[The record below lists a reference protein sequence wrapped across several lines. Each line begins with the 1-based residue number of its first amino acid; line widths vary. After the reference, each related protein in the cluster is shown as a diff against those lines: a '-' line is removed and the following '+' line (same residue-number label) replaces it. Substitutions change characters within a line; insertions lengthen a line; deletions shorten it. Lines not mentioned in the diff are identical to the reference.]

1 MCLSGL
7 ASLEN
12 HLIGQT
18 IAGTETHAQVPD
30 LHSRSYP
37 KLMRRFVLGAAI
49 CSVLPLLL
57 VGWVSYLYYSQFS
70 MSRMAAYF
78 QRTVEYNRK
87 IVESF
92 IEERTSDV
100 KLVAFT
106 HSLDYL
112 KDTSNLSQV
121 FHLLNRDGSYFTDLG
136 VIGEDGKHMAYAGP
150 YDLMDKDYSETF
162 WFKDVMAK
170 GVYVSDVFPGY
181 RKVPHFVIAVL
192 RTNGDTTWI
201 LRATIYQEFLSS
213 LVEPAGLGQTR
224 EVFLVNREGIYQT
237 SPRFKGAIMERAP
250 IPVESFT
257 EQSGIFGTDPITH
270 FGSFARD
277 RSIFSSDLIKYE
289 LLQSHPKEIVAYS
302 WLQHPQWLLVVKQD
316 FSEVFGDINQV
327 NTIVLVLLHSSVLAI
342 LVVSFL
348 ATGYMVRAVKK
359 RDQEAE
365 GLNRQLMQASKLAS
379 IGELAAGVAH
389 EINNPLAVILTE
401 SQVIRDLSEDEQN
414 LDGTFKDQ
422 LGQSLSQVDSQVE
435 RCSHITQ
442 KLLRFSRRIS
452 LTPRLVDLNAALQD
466 AVGLLEKSA
475 NTRGV
480 QIRVDGQENL
490 PKISANPFELE
501 QVFLNLI
508 NNAIDA
514 HEGRSDGTIHIATR
528 LDSARNG
535 LVATVGDTGL
545 GIPHGQLERIFD
557 PFFTTKPVGKGTGLG
572 LSISYSIIRQI
583 GGDISVRSEPGKGT
597 EFTLFFPCPTIEQRD
612 ISEESRKE
620 GPDEKAPAP
629 LSG

>member
-1 MCLSGL
+1 
-7 ASLEN
+7 
-12 HLIGQT
+12 
-18 IAGTETHAQVPD
+18 
-30 LHSRSYP
+30 
-37 KLMRRFVLGAAI
+37 
-49 CSVLPLLL
+49 
-57 VGWVSYLYYSQFS
+57 
-70 MSRMAAYF
+70 
-78 QRTVEYNRK
+78 
-87 IVESF
+87 
-92 IEERTSDV
+92 
-100 KLVAFT
+100 
-106 HSLDYL
+106 
-112 KDTSNLSQV
+112 
-121 FHLLNRDGSYFTDLG
+121 
-136 VIGEDGKHMAYAGP
+136 MAYAGP

-162 WFKDVMAK
+162 WFKEVMAK
-170 GVYVSDVFPGY
+170 GVYVSDMFSGY

-192 RTNGDTTWI
+192 RSNGDTTWI

-213 LVEPAGLGQTR
+213 LVEPAGLGQTG

-237 SPRFKGAIMERAP
+237 SPRFKGEDYGKGADSRGVIHRSKVAYLAL
-250 IPVESFT
+250 IPLHTSAH
-257 EQSGIFGTDPITH
+257 SPGMRGIFST
-270 FGSFARD
+270 
-277 RSIFSSDLIKYE
+277 DLIKYD
-289 LLQSHPKEIVAYS
+289 LCSPIPRRS
-302 WLQHPQWLLVVKQD
+302 WPIHGCKHPQWLLVVKQD

-342 LVVSFL
+342 LVVSIL
-348 ATGYMVRAVKK
+348 ATGYMVRAIKK

-401 SQVIRDLSEDEQN
+401 NQVIRDLSEEEQN

-442 KLLRFSRRIS
+442 NLLRFSRRIA
-452 LTPRLVDLNAALQD
+452 LTPRLVDLNAALKD
-466 AVGLLEKSA
+466 VVGLLEKRA

-480 QIRVDGQENL
+480 QIRLDFQENL
-490 PKISANPFELE
+490 PKISAYPFELE

-508 NNAIDA
+508 SNAIDA
-514 HEGRSDGTIHIATR
+514 HEGKPYGSIHIVTR
-528 LDSARNG
+528 YDSARNG
-535 LVATVGDTGL
+535 LVATVADTGS
-545 GIPHGQLERIFD
+545 GIPHGNLERIFD

-572 LSISYSIIRQI
+572 LSISYSIIRQM

-597 EFTLFFPCPTIEQRD
+597 EFTLFFPCPAIEQSD

-620 GPDEKAPAP
+620 DPDEKAQAA